1 MKKTFSIR
9 LFPTK
14 EQIDE
19 LKILSSIRNDIW
31 NKLLEIEENEYKTN
45 KKILN
50 KFDLNNLL
58 PKLKGKYPEWKKL
71 NSKAIQTISTELFGS
86 YRSFFN
92 LIKKDKNARPPRKIE
107 TNEHFHTIVWN
118 QSGWMI
124 KENNEIIINKLPFK
138 YKSKIDITELNIKEI
153 KIKYIR
159 NKWLCDIIV
168 EEEIKYEDKLN
179 IKTKVLAIDLGLSK
193 LGTGVDNKGNIIV
206 LQNKSKKINDYYQ
219 KQISKIQNKRS
230 KTIKGSKRNKR
241 LKKVLNKCYHKKNQQ
256 IKQTLHVQ
264 SKKLAN
270 MNYNTIVVGDLTVKN
285 LMSKEGSNKNKK
297 GIRKS
302 FYKSNITMFLQFLA
316 YKCQSNNVN
325 LTKID
330 EKWTTQ
336 LNCLTGKVFKER
348 IELNDREVKLSDII
362 IIDRDINSA
371 INIMKRWF
379 GNHIASMN
387 EPLDFSSVI
396 KKNNLF
402 NETHKSL
409 VCV

>member
-1 MKKTFSIR
+1 MKKTYSIR

-19 LKILSSIRNDIW
+19 LKSLSSIRNDIW

-45 KKILN
+45 KTIIS
-50 KFDLNNLL
+50 KFGLNNLL
-58 PKLKGKYPEWKKL
+58 PNLKEKYPYWKKL

-107 TNEHFHTIVWN
+107 NNEHFHTIVWN
-118 QSGWMI
+118 QSGWI
-124 KENNEIIINKLPFK
+124 FKDDNIIINKLAFV
-138 YKSKIDITELNIKEI
+138 YKSKIDIKELNIKEI
-153 KIKYIR
+153 KVKYIR
-159 NKWLCDIIV
+159 NKWLCDIVV

-179 IKTKVLAIDLGLSK
+179 IKTKVIAIDLGLNK
-193 LGTGVDNKGNIIV
+193 LGTGVDNSGEVIV
-206 LQNKSKKINDYYQ
+206 LKNKSKKINDYYQ

-230 KTIKGSKRNKR
+230 KTKKGSKRNKR
-241 LKKVLNKCYHKKNQQ
+241 LKKVLNKCYHKKNEQ
-256 IKQTLHVQ
+256 IKQTLHIQ

-285 LMSKEGSNKNKK
+285 LMSKEGVNKNKK

-302 FYKSNITMFLQFLA
+302 FHKSNINMFLQFLG
-316 YKCQSNNVN
+316 YKCQSKNIN

-348 IELNDREVKLSDII
+348 IELNDREVKLSDTI

-387 EPLDFSSVI
+387 EPLDISSVI

>member
-1 MKKTFSIR
+1 MKKTYSIR

-19 LKILSSIRNDIW
+19 LNELSSIRNDIW

-50 KFDLNNLL
+50 KFALNNLL
-58 PKLKGKYPEWKKL
+58 PELKNEYPNWKKL

-107 TNEHFHTIVWN
+107 DNNFHTIVWN
-118 QSGWMI
+118 QSGWII
-124 KENNEIIINKLPFK
+124 KEDNIIIINKLPFN
-138 YKSKIDITELNIKEI
+138 YKSKIDIKELNIKEI
-153 KIKYIR
+153 KIKYAR
-159 NKWLCDIIV
+159 NKWLCDMII
-168 EEEIKYEDKLN
+168 EEDIKYKDKLN

-193 LGTGVDNKGNIIV
+193 LGTGVDNKGNVIV

-219 KQISKIQNKRS
+219 KQIANIQNKRS
-230 KTIKGSKRNKR
+230 KTKKGSNRNKR

-256 IKQTLHVQ
+256 IKQTLHIQ

-302 FYKSNITMFLQFLA
+302 FHKSNISMFLQFLA
-316 YKCQSNNVN
+316 YKCQANNIN

-336 LNCLTGKVFKER
+336 LNCLTGKIFKDK
-348 IELNDREVKLSDII
+348 IELGDREVQLSDTI

-402 NETHKSL
+402 KETH
-409 VCV
+409 